1 MRDMFVVTQI
11 DDRQELNEMKSIL
24 EIYIV
29 NNRIRELAKF
39 A

>member
-11 DDRQELNEMKSIL
+11 DNRQELNEMKSIL
-24 EIYIV
+24 EIYVV

>member
-11 DDRQELNEMKSIL
+11 DNRQELNEMKSIL